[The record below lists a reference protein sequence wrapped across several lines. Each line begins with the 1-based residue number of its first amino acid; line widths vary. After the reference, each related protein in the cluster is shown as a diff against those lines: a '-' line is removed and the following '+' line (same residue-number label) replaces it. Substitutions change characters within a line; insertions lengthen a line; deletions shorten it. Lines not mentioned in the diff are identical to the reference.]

1 MFAKTL
7 LVGGWTTHL
16 KNMLVKLDHF
26 PRDRDEHK
34 NNLKPPPSLGP
45 NPVVTSTQSS
55 PFLLPYPK
63 TAQKTHRPKHFSL
76 RPPKNYQFLFVGP
89 FLLPRIQNGRSE
101 SLKVDST
108 FQTKTWP
115 KKTSAALRAKHP
127 WAKVFFWARNFPNVF
142 LFGSLVGCIQTNAK
156 ENGWFSAPII
166 LPPSVAFPVF
176 TDKSWIKLLDE
187 QFNPNRKPPP
197 FLS

>member
-1 MFAKTL
+1 MFSKTL

-16 KNMLVKLDHF
+16 KNMRKSNWIISPGIGMNIKIFEL
-26 PRDRDEHK
+26 
-34 NNLKPPPSLGP
+34 PPPSLGP

-55 PFLLPYPK
+55 PFLLPK
-63 TAQKTHRPKHFSL
+63 D
-76 RPPKNYQFLFVGP
+76 YQFLFVGP

-101 SLKVDST
+101 SLKVEST

-115 KKTSAALRAKHP
+115 KKTSAALCAKHP

-142 LFGSLVGCIQTNAK
+142 LFGSTNAK
-156 ENGWFSAPII
+156 ESGWFSAPII

-176 TDKSWIKLLDE
+176 TDKSWIKVLDE